1 MSALRLLVAGLLVLG
16 FAGGVRADD
25 KKADID
31 KDKLLGAWEVVKS
44 DEGPPVGSVVEFA
57 KDGKLKATHKKDGKD
72 ETLEGT
78 YKTDGDKLSVLF
90 KMGDKEDK
98 ATVTVKKLTATE
110 MVAENEKGKTV
121 EFKKKK

>member
-16 FAGGVRADD
+16 FAVGVRADD

-31 KDKLLGAWEVVKS
+31 KDKLLGTWEVVKA
-44 DEGPPVGSVVEFA
+44 DDGPPPGTVVEFA
-57 KDGKLKATHKKDGKD
+57 KDGKLKVTHKKDGKD

-78 YKTDGDKLSVLF
+78 YKIDGDKLSVVL
-90 KMGDKEDK
+90 KMGDKEEK
-98 ATVTVKKLTATE
+98 HSVTIKKLTATE
-110 MVAENEKGKTV
+110 MVAENDKGKAA

>member
-1 MSALRLLVAGLLVLG
+1 MVAGLLVVG

-31 KDKLLGAWEVVKS
+31 KDKLLGTWEVVKS
-44 DEGPPVGSVVEFA
+44 DEGPPVGTVVEFT
-57 KDGKLKATHKKDGKD
+57 KDGKMKVTHKSDGKE

-78 YKTDGDKLSVLF
+78 YKIDGDKLSVVL

-98 ATVTVKKLTATE
+98 HSVTIKKLTATE
-110 MVAENEKGKTV
+110 MTAENEKGKTA